1 MNLFGKKKT
10 ITPTPIQ
17 AIQSLKDTLQTME
30 KREEYLEK
38 QITLLTNDAKKAI
51 NQKNK
56 PKAVHCLKKRKLI
69 QKQVDSI
76 FNTKLNID
84 TQIIAL
90 TQAVTNSDVI
100 KSITIG
106 KEALKNSKADPD
118 KVADVMDELE
128 ETLAEVDEITDVMSR
143 PIGQTV
149 DDDELLD
156 ELERELEEERLPEV
170 KKVIVPVLPSVPQ
183 KPVKKVD
190 DLDKDEVTERELR
203 ELQELDAMMHA

>member
-17 AIQSLKDTLQTME
+17 AIQSLKETLQTME

-38 QITLLTNDAKKAI
+38 QITLLTNEAKKAMT
-51 NQKNK
+51 QKNK

-149 DDDELLD
+149 DDDELLE
-156 ELERELEEERLPEV
+156 ELRELEDDMERLPEV
-170 KKVIVPVLPSVPQ
+170 KKFIAPVLPSVPQ

-190 DLDKDEVTERELR
+190 NLDKDEVTERELR
-203 ELQELDAMMHA
+203 ELDAIMQA